1 MQRLELDITSE
12 TQTQRLG
19 QLLAGC
25 LPAGATI
32 CLIGTLGAGKTRL
45 VQAVAEACGIARDR
59 VVSPTF
65 TLCNEYAGTPRIN
78 HLDLYRVADQDE
90 LTELGLEEYFSAED
104 LTFIEWADRFVESM
118 PPERCDVRLDVT
130 GPSSRHV
137 TLVAYGR
144 SYAAALDCLES
155 RWRWPA

>member
-1 MQRLELDITSE
+1 MQELELDIHSE
-12 TQTQRLG
+12 AQTNRLG
-19 QLLAGC
+19 QLLADC

-45 VQAVAEACGIARDR
+45 VQAVAEACGIARER

-65 TLCNEYAGTPRIN
+65 TLCNEYPGTPRIN

-90 LTELGLEEYFSAED
+90 LMELGLEEYFSTVD

-130 GPSSRHV
+130 GPTSRHV
-137 TLVAYGR
+137 KLLAYGP
-144 SYAAALDCLES
+144 SYEAALDCLQR
-155 RWRWPA
+155 RWQSSD